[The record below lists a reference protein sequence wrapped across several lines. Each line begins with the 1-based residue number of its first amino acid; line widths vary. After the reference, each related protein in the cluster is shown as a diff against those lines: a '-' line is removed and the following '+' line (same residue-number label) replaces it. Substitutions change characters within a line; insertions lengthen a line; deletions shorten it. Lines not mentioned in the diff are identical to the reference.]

1 MKRHRILWL
10 VLTVIVCASVEHA
23 SAQAAAQTP
32 AAQTPSA
39 TPLPPGVQRVT
50 SVEGI
55 TEYSLANGL
64 RVLLFPDQSKATI
77 TVNAT
82 YLVGS
87 RHENY
92 GETGM
97 AHLLEHLLFKGSKK
111 HPDIP
116 KELQDRGA
124 RPNGTTSYDRT
135 NYFETFSASD
145 ANLEWALDLESD
157 RMVNSFVAK
166 KDLDSEMTVVRN
178 EFEAG
183 ENNPLGVLFQRVL
196 STAYLWHNYGKST
209 IGSRADIENVP
220 IERLQAFYRTHYQP
234 DNAILIVAGKID
246 EAKTLGLISKYFGP
260 IPRPQRTFPTIY
272 TNEPTQD
279 GERAVTLSRVGDVQ
293 NIVVGYHVPPGSHA
307 DFPAVQ
313 LASLILAENSPSGRL
328 YKALV
333 ETKKASN
340 VGGQSL
346 QLHDAGMWL
355 LLTQVRKESSLD
367 EARDTLLATVDAVK
381 TTPFTSEELER
392 ARNRLLSGIELQ
404 FNNSEQMA
412 LSLSTWA
419 AMGDWRLFFLNRDRL
434 KQVTLADV
442 QRVATYYTKPANRTV
457 GIFIP
462 AEQPDR
468 AEIPAAPDLVAT
480 FKGYTGSTAV
490 SAGEVFDASPA
501 NIESRLRRVTLP
513 GGAKVMLLPKQTR
526 GDTVSAV
533 IRLSFGDEKSL
544 AGQARIAQMTG
555 QLLMRGT
562 TKRTRQQIQD
572 ELDRLKARMFVG
584 GGATGATVNIETV
597 AENLP
602 AVLELANEVLR
613 QPSFPQVEFDTLRQQ
628 ALAGMESQKAEP
640 QAVTMRAF
648 QQHLNPFP
656 KSDVRYVPSIDEE
669 LAELKTISLDQ
680 VKLFHSSFYG
690 ASNAEIAVVG
700 DFEPE
705 MVMKIVS
712 SGLGTWKSPKP
723 FTQMKNPSRKIEA
736 VDRVFETPDKTN
748 AFFLAG
754 TRITITDESP
764 DYPALLFGNFLL
776 GQGINSRL
784 FARIRNKE
792 GLSYGIGSGLA
803 LSPGDESAMFIANAI
818 SAPENAAKVEAS
830 FKDEIATLLK
840 SGFTD
845 AEIAAGKVSWLQ
857 NQQLNREQNAAL
869 AGSLVNNAHYGRTLA
884 WTADLE
890 KKVQALTSAQISA
903 AMRKY
908 IDLSALTVMKGGDFK
923 KAAAKP

>member
-1 MKRHRILWL
+1 MKHRRILWL
-10 VLTVIVCASVEHA
+10 VLAPFVCASADRVW
-23 SAQAAAQTP
+23 AQTP
-32 AAQTPSA
+32 AAA
-39 TPLPPGVQRVT
+39 LPPGVQRVT

-77 TVNAT
+77 TVNVT

-87 RHENY
+87 KHESY

-97 AHLLEHLLFKGSKK
+97 AHLLEHLLFKGSTR
-111 HPDIP
+111 HADIP
-116 KELQDRGA
+116 KELQDHGA
-124 RPNGTTSYDRT
+124 RPNGTTSYERT

-145 ANLEWALDLESD
+145 ANLEWAIDLESD

-183 ENNPLGVLFQRVL
+183 ENNPLGVLYQRVL

-220 IERLQAFYRTHYQP
+220 IDRLQAFYRTHYQP
-234 DNAILIVAGKID
+234 DNAVLVVAGKID
-246 EAKTLGLISKYFGP
+246 EPKTLALIGKYFAP
-260 IPRPQRTFPTIY
+260 IPKPQRTLPKIY

-279 GERAVTLSRVGDVQ
+279 GERMVTLRRTGEVQ
-293 NIVVGYHVPPGSHA
+293 NVIVGYHVPPGSHA

-313 LASLILAENSPSGRL
+313 LASQILADNSPSGRL

-340 VGGQSL
+340 VGGQGL
-346 QLHDAGMWL
+346 QLRDAGMWVL
-355 LLTQVRKESSLD
+355 LMEVRKESSVD
-367 EARDTLLATVDAVK
+367 DARDTLLATVDAVK

-412 LSLSTWA
+412 LSLSNWA
-419 AMGDWRLFFLNRDRL
+419 SMGDWRLFFLNRDRL

-457 GIFIP
+457 GVFIP

-468 AEIPAAPDLVAT
+468 AEIPTAPDLVAVFKD
-480 FKGYTGSTAV
+480 FKGNAAV

-584 GGATGATVNIETV
+584 GGATGATINIETI
-597 AENLP
+597 AANLP

-613 QPSFPQVEFDTLRQQ
+613 QPSFPQVELDTLRQQ
-628 ALAGMESQKAEP
+628 ALAAMESQKTEP
-640 QAVTMRAF
+640 QAVTARAF
-648 QQHLNPFP
+648 QQHVNPFP
-656 KSDVRYVPSIDEE
+656 KTDVRYVPSIDEE
-669 LAELKTISLDQ
+669 IAELRGVSLDQ
-680 VKLFHSSFYG
+680 VKQFHSSFYG
-690 ASNAEIAVVG
+690 ASNAEVAIVG
-700 DFEPE
+700 DFDPE
-705 MVMKIVS
+705 AVMKIVS

-723 FTQMKNPSRKIEA
+723 FTQMKNPAQKIEP
-736 VDRVFETPDKTN
+736 VSRVFETPDKTN

-754 TRITITDESP
+754 TRITITDENP
-764 DYPALLFGNFLL
+764 DYPALMFANFML

-784 FARIRNKE
+784 FARIRGKE
-792 GLSYGIGSGLA
+792 GLSYGISSALA
-803 LSPGDESAMFIANAI
+803 LSPGDESALFVTNAI
-818 SAPENAAKVEAS
+818 AAPENAAKVEAS

-840 SGFTD
+840 NGFSD
-845 AEIAAGKVSWLQ
+845 AEIAAGKVSWQQ
-857 NQQLNREQNAAL
+857 NQQLNREQNATL
-869 AGSLVNNAHYGRTLA
+869 AGSLVNGAHYGRTLA

-890 KKVQALTSAQISA
+890 KKVQALTSQQISA

-908 IDLSALTVMKGGDFK
+908 IDPATLTVMKGGDFQ

>member
-1 MKRHRILWL
+1 MKCRRILWL
-10 VLTVIVCASVEHA
+10 VLTLVVCASIERVAAQAPAAPA
-23 SAQAAAQTP
+23 SAP
-32 AAQTPSA
+32 
-39 TPLPPGVQRVT
+39 PLPAGVQRVT

-55 TEYSLANGL
+55 TEYTLANGL
-64 RVLLFPDQSKATI
+64 RVLMFPDQSKATI
-77 TVNAT
+77 TVNVT

-87 RHENY
+87 KHESY

-97 AHLLEHLLFKGSKK
+97 AHLLEHLLFKGSTR
-111 HPDIP
+111 HADIP
-116 KELQDRGA
+116 KELQDHGA
-124 RPNGTTSYDRT
+124 RPNGTTSYERT

-183 ENNPLGVLFQRVL
+183 ENNPLGVLYQRVL

-234 DNAILIVAGKID
+234 DNAILVVAGKID
-246 EAKTLGLISKYFGP
+246 EAKTLGLISKFFAP
-260 IPRPQRTFPTIY
+260 IPKPQRTLATIY

-279 GERAVTLSRVGDVQ
+279 GERTVTLRRVGEVQ
-293 NIVVGYHVPPGSHA
+293 NVVVGYHVPPGSHA

-313 LASLILAENSPSGRL
+313 LASQILADNSPSGRL

-340 VGGQSL
+340 VGGQGL
-346 QLHDAGMWL
+346 QLRDPGMWL
-355 LLTQVRKESSLD
+355 LLMEVRKESSID
-367 EARDTLLATVDAVK
+367 DARDTLLATIDAVK

-412 LSLSTWA
+412 LSLSNWA
-419 AMGDWRLFFLNRDRL
+419 SMGDWRLFFLNRDRL

-442 QRVATYYTKPANRTV
+442 QRVGTYYTKPANRTV
-457 GIFIP
+457 GVFVP

-468 AEIPAAPDLVAT
+468 AEIPAAPDLVT
-480 FKGYTGSTAV
+480 VFKDFKGNAAV

-513 GGAKVMLLPKQTR
+513 GGGKVMLLPKQTR

-544 AGQARIAQMTG
+544 AGQSRIAQMTG

-562 TKRTRQQIQD
+562 AKRTRQQIQD

-613 QPSFPQVEFDTLRQQ
+613 QPSFPQVELDTLRQQ
-628 ALAGMESQKAEP
+628 ALAAMESQKTEP

-656 KSDVRYVPSIDEE
+656 KGDVRYVPSIDEE
-669 LAELKTISLDQ
+669 IAELRTVSLDQ
-680 VKLFHSSFYG
+680 VKQFHANFYG
-690 ASNAEIAVVG
+690 ASNAEVAVIG

-705 MVMKIVS
+705 AVMKIVS
-712 SGLGTWKSPKP
+712 TGLGTWKSPKP
-723 FTQMKNPSRKIEA
+723 FTQIKNPAQKIEA
-736 VDRVFETPDKTN
+736 VNRVFETPDKTN

-754 TRITITDESP
+754 TRITITDENP
-764 DYPALLFGNFLL
+764 DYPALMFANFLL

-784 FARIRNKE
+784 FARIRGRE
-792 GLSYGIGSGLA
+792 GLSYGISSALA
-803 LSPGDESAMFIANAI
+803 LSPADESAMFITNAI

-840 SGFTD
+840 NGFSD
-845 AEIAAGKVSWLQ
+845 AEIAAGKVSWQQ
-857 NQQLNREQNAAL
+857 NQQLNREQNATL

-890 KKVQALTSAQISA
+890 KKVQALTSQQISA

-908 IDLSALTVMKGGDFK
+908 IDPAALTVMKGGDFK
-923 KAAAKP
+923 KVAAKP

>member
-1 MKRHRILWL
+1 MKHRRILWL
-10 VLTVIVCASVEHA
+10 VLAPFVCASADRVW
-23 SAQAAAQTP
+23 AQTP
-32 AAQTPSA
+32 AAA
-39 TPLPPGVQRVT
+39 LPPGVQRVT

-77 TVNAT
+77 TVNVT

-87 RHENY
+87 KHESY

-97 AHLLEHLLFKGSKK
+97 AHLLEHLLFKGSTR
-111 HPDIP
+111 HADIP
-116 KELQDRGA
+116 KELQDHGA
-124 RPNGTTSYDRT
+124 RPNGTTSYERT

-145 ANLEWALDLESD
+145 ANLEWAIDLESD

-183 ENNPLGVLFQRVL
+183 ENNPLGVLYQRVL

-220 IERLQAFYRTHYQP
+220 IDRLQAFYRTHYQP
-234 DNAILIVAGKID
+234 DNAVLVVAGKID
-246 EAKTLGLISKYFGP
+246 EPKTLALIGKYFAP
-260 IPRPQRTFPTIY
+260 IPKPQRTLPKIY

-279 GERAVTLSRVGDVQ
+279 GERMVTLRRTGEVQ
-293 NIVVGYHVPPGSHA
+293 NVIVGYHVPPGSHA

-313 LASLILAENSPSGRL
+313 LASQILADNSPSGRL

-340 VGGQSL
+340 VGGQGL
-346 QLHDAGMWL
+346 QLRDAGMWVL
-355 LLTQVRKESSLD
+355 LMEVRKESSVD
-367 EARDTLLATVDAVK
+367 DARDTLLATVDAVK

-412 LSLSTWA
+412 LSLSNWA
-419 AMGDWRLFFLNRDRL
+419 SMGDWRLFFLNRDRL

-457 GIFIP
+457 GVFIP

-468 AEIPAAPDLVAT
+468 AEIPTAPDLVAVFKD
-480 FKGYTGSTAV
+480 FKGNAAV

-501 NIESRLRRVTLP
+501 NIESRLRRITLP

-584 GGATGATVNIETV
+584 GGATGATINIETI
-597 AENLP
+597 AANLP

-613 QPSFPQVEFDTLRQQ
+613 QPSFPQVELDTLRQQ
-628 ALAGMESQKAEP
+628 ALAAMESQKTEP
-640 QAVTMRAF
+640 QAVTARAF
-648 QQHLNPFP
+648 QQHVNPFP

-669 LAELKTISLDQ
+669 IAELRGVSLDQ
-680 VKLFHSSFYG
+680 VKQFHSSFYG
-690 ASNAEIAVVG
+690 ASNAEVAIVG
-700 DFEPE
+700 DFDPE
-705 MVMKIVS
+705 AVMKIVS

-723 FTQMKNPSRKIEA
+723 FTQVKNPAQKIEP
-736 VDRVFETPDKTN
+736 VSRVFETPDKTN

-754 TRITITDESP
+754 TRITITDETP
-764 DYPALLFGNFLL
+764 DYPALMFANFML

-784 FARIRNKE
+784 FARIRGKE
-792 GLSYGIGSGLA
+792 GLSYGISSALA
-803 LSPGDESAMFIANAI
+803 LSPGDESALFVTNAI
-818 SAPENAAKVEAS
+818 AAPENAAKVEAS

-840 SGFTD
+840 NGFSD
-845 AEIAAGKVSWLQ
+845 AEIAAGKVSWQQ
-857 NQQLNREQNAAL
+857 NQQLNREQNATL
-869 AGSLVNNAHYGRTLA
+869 AGSLVNSAHYGRTLA

-890 KKVQALTSAQISA
+890 KKVQALTSQQISA

-908 IDLSALTVMKGGDFK
+908 IDPAALTVMKGGDFN
-923 KAAAKP
+923 KATAKP

>member
-1 MKRHRILWL
+1 MKRYRILWL
-10 VLTVIVCASVEHA
+10 VLTVVVCASIERA
-23 SAQAAAQTP
+23 SAQAPATQTP
-32 AAQTPSA
+32 AVT
-39 TPLPPGVQRVT
+39 LPPGVQRIT
-50 SVEGI
+50 TVEGI

-64 RVLLFPDQSKATI
+64 RVLLFPDQTKATI
-77 TVNAT
+77 TVNVT

-87 RHENY
+87 KHENY

-97 AHLLEHLLFKGSKK
+97 AHLLEHLLFKGSKR
-111 HPDIP
+111 HVDVP
-116 KELQDRGA
+116 KELQDHGA

-183 ENNPLGVLFQRVL
+183 ENNPLSVLFQRVL

-220 IERLQAFYRTHYQP
+220 IERLQAFYRMHYQP
-234 DNAILIVAGKID
+234 DNAILVVAGKID
-246 EAKTLGLISKYFGP
+246 EAKTLGLINKYFAP
-260 IPRPQRTFPTIY
+260 IPRPQRTLPTIY
-272 TNEPTQD
+272 TTEPTQD
-279 GERAVTLSRVGDVQ
+279 GERVVTLRRVGDVQ

-313 LASLILAENSPSGRL
+313 LASQILADNNPSGRL

-333 ETKKASN
+333 ETKKAST
-340 VGGQSL
+340 VGGQGL
-346 QLHDAGMWL
+346 QLRDAGMWML
-355 LLTQVRKESSLD
+355 LAVVRKESSID
-367 EARDTLLATVDAVK
+367 DARDTLLATVDAVTK
-381 TTPFTSEELER
+381 TPFTSEELER
-392 ARNRLLSGIELQ
+392 ARNRMLSGIELQ

-412 LSLSTWA
+412 LSLSNWA
-419 AMGDWRLFFLNRDRL
+419 SMGDWRLFFLNRDRI

-457 GIFIP
+457 GVFIP
-462 AEQPDR
+462 AEQADR
-468 AEIPAAPDLVAT
+468 AEIPSAPDLVAV
-480 FKGYTGSTAV
+480 FKDFTGNAAV

-544 AGQARIAQMTG
+544 AGQARVAQMTG

-562 TKRTRQQIQD
+562 TNRTRQQIQD

-597 AENLP
+597 AANLP
-602 AVLELANEVLR
+602 AVLELASEVLR
-613 QPSFPQVEFDTLRQQ
+613 QPSFPQLELDTLRQQ
-628 ALAGMESQKAEP
+628 ALAGLENQKSEP
-640 QAVTMRAF
+640 QAVTARAF

-669 LAELKTISLDQ
+669 IAELKTLSLDQ
-680 VKLFHSSFYG
+680 VKQFHAGFYG
-690 ASNAEIAVVG
+690 ASNAEVAIVG

-705 MVMKIVS
+705 AVMKIVS
-712 SGLGTWKSPKP
+712 TGLGTWKSPKP
-723 FTQMKNPSRKIEA
+723 FTQMKNPAQKIEA
-736 VDRVFETPDKTN
+736 VNRVFETPDKTN

-764 DYPALLFGNFLL
+764 DYPALMFANFLL

-784 FARIRNKE
+784 FARIRGRE
-792 GLSYGIGSGLA
+792 GLSYGISSALA
-803 LSPGDESAMFIANAI
+803 LSPSDESAMFVTNAI

-840 SGFTD
+840 TGFSD

-908 IDLSALTVMKGGDFK
+908 IDPSALTVMKGGDFK
-923 KAAAKP
+923 KAASPLQ

>member
-1 MKRHRILWL
+1 MKCRRILWL
-10 VLTVIVCASVEHA
+10 VLTLVVCASVEHTT
-23 SAQAAAQTP
+23 AQAP
-32 AAQTPSA
+32 AA
-39 TPLPPGVQRVT
+39 PLPAGVQRVT

-64 RVLLFPDQSKATI
+64 RLLLFPDQSKATI
-77 TVNAT
+77 TVNVT

-87 RHENY
+87 KRESY

-97 AHLLEHLLFKGSKK
+97 AHLLEHLLFKGSTR
-111 HPDIP
+111 HADIP
-116 KELQDRGA
+116 KELQDHGA
-124 RPNGTTSYDRT
+124 RPNGTTSYERT

-183 ENNPLGVLFQRVL
+183 ENNPLGVLYQRVL

-234 DNAILIVAGKID
+234 DNAVLVVAGKID
-246 EAKTLGLISKYFGP
+246 EAKTLGLISKFFAP
-260 IPRPQRTFPTIY
+260 IPKPQRTLPTIY

-279 GERAVTLSRVGDVQ
+279 GERTVTLRRVGEVQ
-293 NIVVGYHVPPGSHA
+293 NVVVGYHVPPGSHA

-313 LASLILAENSPSGRL
+313 LASQILADNSPSGRL

-340 VGGQSL
+340 VGGQGL
-346 QLHDAGMWL
+346 QLRDAGMWL
-355 LLTQVRKESSLD
+355 LLMQVRKESSID
-367 EARDTLLATVDAVK
+367 DARDTLLATIDAVK

-412 LSLSTWA
+412 LSLSNWA
-419 AMGDWRLFFLNRDRL
+419 SMGDWRLFFLSRDRL

-457 GIFIP
+457 GVFVP

-468 AEIPAAPDLVAT
+468 AEIPAAPDLVT
-480 FKGYTGSTAV
+480 VFKDFKGNAAV
-490 SAGEVFDASPA
+490 SGGEVFDASPA
-501 NIESRLRRVTLP
+501 NIESRLRRVALP
-513 GGAKVMLLPKQTR
+513 GGGKVMLLPKQTR

-544 AGQARIAQMTG
+544 AGQSRIAQMTG

-562 TKRTRQQIQD
+562 AKRTRQQIQD

-613 QPSFPQVEFDTLRQQ
+613 QPSFPQVELDTLRQQ
-628 ALAGMESQKAEP
+628 ALAAMESQKTEP

-648 QQHLNPFP
+648 QQHLSPFP
-656 KSDVRYVPSIDEE
+656 KGDVRYVPSIDEE
-669 LAELKTISLDQ
+669 IAELGSVSLDQ
-680 VKLFHSSFYG
+680 VKQFHANFYG
-690 ASNAEIAVVG
+690 ASNAEVAVVG
-700 DFEPE
+700 DFDPE
-705 MVMKIVS
+705 AVMKIVS
-712 SGLGTWKSPKP
+712 TGLGTWKSPKP
-723 FTQMKNPSRKIEA
+723 FTQIKNPAQKIEA
-736 VDRVFETPDKTN
+736 VSRVFETPDKTN

-754 TRITITDESP
+754 TRITITDENP
-764 DYPALLFGNFLL
+764 DYPALMFANFLL

-784 FARIRNKE
+784 FARIRGKE
-792 GLSYGIGSGLA
+792 GLSYGISSALA
-803 LSPGDESAMFIANAI
+803 LSPADESAMFITNAI

-830 FKDEIATLLK
+830 FKDEIAMLLK
-840 SGFTD
+840 NGFSD
-845 AEIAAGKVSWLQ
+845 AEIAAGKVSWQQ
-857 NQQLNREQNAAL
+857 NQQLNREQNATL

-890 KKVQALTSAQISA
+890 KKVQALTSQQISA

-908 IDLSALTVMKGGDFK
+908 IDPAALTVMKGGDFK

>member
-1 MKRHRILWL
+1 MKSHRILWA
-10 VLTVIVCASVEHA
+10 VITLMVCASLDRA
-23 SAQAAAQTP
+23 SAQ
-32 AAQTPSA
+32 S
-39 TPLPPGVQRVT
+39 PLPAGVQRVT

-77 TVNAT
+77 TVNVT

-97 AHLLEHLLFKGSKK
+97 AHLLEHLLFKGSTK
-111 HPDIP
+111 HTDVP

-124 RPNGTTSYDRT
+124 RPNGSTSYDRT

-178 EFEAG
+178 EFESG

-234 DNAILIVAGKID
+234 DNAVLVVAGKIE
-246 EAKTLGLISKYFGP
+246 EAKTLGLIGKSFGS
-260 IPRPQRTFPTIY
+260 IPRPQRPLPTIY
-272 TNEPTQD
+272 TSEPTQD
-279 GERAVTLSRVGDVQ
+279 GERAVTLRRVGDVQ
-293 NIVVGYHVPPGSHA
+293 NVVVGYHVPPGSHA

-313 LASLILAENSPSGRL
+313 MASQILADNSPSGRL

-340 VGGQSL
+340 VGGQGL
-346 QLHDAGMWL
+346 QLRDAGMWL
-355 LLTQVRKESSLD
+355 LLMEVRKDASLD
-367 EARDTLLATVDAVK
+367 DARDTLLSTVDAVK
-381 TTPFTSEELER
+381 TTPFTTEELDR

-419 AMGDWRLFFLNRDRL
+419 AMGDWRLFFLNRDRI

-457 GIFIP
+457 GLFIP

-468 AEIPAAPDLVAT
+468 AEIPARPDLVAT
-480 FKGYTGSTAV
+480 FKDFKGNAAV
-490 SAGEVFDASPA
+490 SAGEVFDASPV
-501 NIESRLRRVTLP
+501 NIESRLRRVTMP

-533 IRLSFGDEKSL
+533 IRVSFGDEKSV
-544 AGQARIAQMTG
+544 AGQARVAQMAG
-555 QLLMRGT
+555 QMLMRGT

-584 GGATGATVNIETV
+584 GSATAATVQIETV

-602 AVLELANEVLR
+602 AVLELATEVLR
-613 QPSFPQVEFDTLRQQ
+613 QPSFPQTELDTLRQQ
-628 ALAGMESQKAEP
+628 ALAAMENQKSEP
-640 QAVTMRAF
+640 QAITARAF

-656 KSDVRYVPSIDEE
+656 KNDARYVPGIDEE
-669 LAELKTISLDQ
+669 IAEWRTLSLDQ
-680 VKLFHSSFYG
+680 VKQFHTNFYG
-690 ASNAEIAVVG
+690 ASNAEVAIVG
-700 DFEPE
+700 DFDPE
-705 MVMKIVS
+705 VAMKIVA

-723 FTQMKNPSRKIEA
+723 YTQLKNPAQKIEA
-736 VDRVFETPDKTN
+736 VNRVFETPDKTN

-754 TRITITDESP
+754 TRINITDESP
-764 DYPALLFGNFLL
+764 DYPALTFANFLL

-784 FARIRNKE
+784 FARIRGKE
-792 GLSYGIGSGLA
+792 GLSYGISSALA
-803 LSPGDESAMFIANAI
+803 VNPGDQSAMFATNAI

-840 SGFTD
+840 NGFSD
-845 AEIAAGKVSWLQ
+845 AEIAAGKVSWQQ
-857 NQQLNREQNAAL
+857 NQQLNREQNAGL
-869 AGSLVNNAHYGRTLA
+869 ANSLVGNAHYGRTLA

-890 KKVQALTSAQISA
+890 KKVQALTSEQISV

-908 IDLSALTVMKGGDFK
+908 WDLSAMSFMKGGDFK

>member
-1 MKRHRILWL
+1 MKSVRILWL
-10 VLTVIVCASVEHA
+10 VFTLIVCASIERV
-23 SAQAAAQTP
+23 SAQAP
-32 AAQTPSA
+32 AAPASA
-39 TPLPPGVQRVT
+39 PPLPAGVQRVT

-64 RVLLFPDQSKATI
+64 RLLLFPDQSKATI
-77 TVNAT
+77 TVNVT

-87 RHENY
+87 KRESY

-97 AHLLEHLLFKGSKK
+97 AHLLEHLLFKGSTR
-111 HPDIP
+111 HADIP
-116 KELQDRGA
+116 KELQDHGA
-124 RPNGTTSYDRT
+124 RPNGTTSYERT

-183 ENNPLGVLFQRVL
+183 ENNPLGVLYQRVL

-234 DNAILIVAGKID
+234 DNAVLVVAGKID
-246 EAKTLGLISKYFGP
+246 EAKTLGLISKFFAP
-260 IPRPQRTFPTIY
+260 IPKPQRALPTIY

-279 GERAVTLSRVGDVQ
+279 GERTVTLRRVGEVQ
-293 NIVVGYHVPPGSHA
+293 NVVVGYHVPPGSHA

-313 LASLILAENSPSGRL
+313 LASQILADNSPSGRL

-340 VGGQSL
+340 VGGQGL
-346 QLHDAGMWL
+346 QLRDAGMWL
-355 LLTQVRKESSLD
+355 LLMEVRKESSID
-367 EARDTLLATVDAVK
+367 DARDTLLATIDAVK
-381 TTPFTSEELER
+381 TTPFTNEELER

-412 LSLSTWA
+412 LSLSNWA
-419 AMGDWRLFFLNRDRL
+419 SMGDWRLFFLNRDRL

-457 GIFIP
+457 GVFVP

-468 AEIPAAPDLVAT
+468 AEIPAAPDLVT
-480 FKGYTGSTAV
+480 VFKDFKGNAAV

-501 NIESRLRRVTLP
+501 NIESRLRRVALP
-513 GGAKVMLLPKQTR
+513 GGGKVMLLPKQTR

-562 TKRTRQQIQD
+562 AKRTRQQIQD

-613 QPSFPQVEFDTLRQQ
+613 QPSFPQVELDTLRQQ
-628 ALAGMESQKAEP
+628 ALAAMESQKTEP

-648 QQHLNPFP
+648 QRHLSPFP
-656 KSDVRYVPSIDEE
+656 KGDVRYVPSIDEE
-669 LAELKTISLDQ
+669 IADLGAVSLDQ
-680 VKLFHSSFYG
+680 VKQFHASFYG
-690 ASNAEIAVVG
+690 ASNAEVAVVG
-700 DFEPE
+700 DFDPE
-705 MVMKIVS
+705 AVMKIVS
-712 SGLGTWKSPKP
+712 TGLGTWKSPKP
-723 FTQMKNPSRKIEA
+723 FTQIKNPAQKIEA
-736 VDRVFETPDKTN
+736 VNRVFETPDKTN

-754 TRITITDESP
+754 TRITITDENP
-764 DYPALLFGNFLL
+764 DYPALMFANFLL

-784 FARIRNKE
+784 FARIRGKE
-792 GLSYGIGSGLA
+792 GLSYGISSALA
-803 LSPGDESAMFIANAI
+803 LSPADESAMFITNAI

-830 FKDEIATLLK
+830 FKDEIAMLLK
-840 SGFTD
+840 NGFSD
-845 AEIAAGKVSWLQ
+845 AEIAAGKVSWQQ
-857 NQQLNREQNAAL
+857 NQQLNREQNATL

-890 KKVQALTSAQISA
+890 KKVQALTSQQISA
-903 AMRKY
+903 AIRKY
-908 IDLSALTVMKGGDFK
+908 IDPAALTVMKGGDFK
-923 KAAAKP
+923 KVVK

>member
-1 MKRHRILWL
+1 MLWL
-10 VLTVIVCASVEHA
+10 VVTLVVCASIERA
-23 SAQAAAQTP
+23 SAQA

-55 TEYSLANGL
+55 TEYSVANGL

-246 EAKTLGLISKYFGP
+246 EARTLGLISKYFGP
-260 IPRPQRTFPTIY
+260 IPRPQRTLPVIY
-272 TNEPTQD
+272 TSEPTQD
-279 GERAVTLSRVGDVQ
+279 GERAVTLHRVGDVQ

-367 EARDTLLATVDAVK
+367 EARDTLLSTIDAVK

-392 ARNRLLSGIELQ
+392 ARNRILSGIELQ

-412 LSLSTWA
+412 LGLSTWA

-457 GIFIP
+457 GLFIP

-480 FKGYTGSTAV
+480 FKGYTGSATV

-501 NIESRLRRVTLP
+501 NIESRLRRATLP

-562 TKRTRQQIQD
+562 TTRTRQQIQD

-584 GGATGATVNIETV
+584 GGATGASVNIETV

-613 QPSFPQVEFDTLRQQ
+613 QPSFPQLEFDTLRQQ

-640 QAVTMRAF
+640 QAVTARAF
-648 QQHLNPFP
+648 QRHLNPFP

-669 LAELKTISLDQ
+669 IAELKTVSLDQ
-680 VKLFHSSFYG
+680 LKQFHASFYG
-690 ASNAEIAVVG
+690 ASNAEVAVVG

-705 MVMKIVS
+705 AVMKIVA

-723 FTQMKNPSRKIEA
+723 FTQMKNPPLKIEA
-736 VDRVFETPDKTN
+736 VNRVFETPDKTN

-764 DYPALLFGNFLL
+764 DYPALMFANFLL

-784 FARIRNKE
+784 FARIRGKE
-792 GLSYGIGSGLA
+792 GLSYGISSALA
-803 LSPGDESAMFIANAI
+803 LSPADESAMFVTNAI

-840 SGFTD
+840 NGFSD

-903 AMRKY
+903 ALRKY
-908 IDLSALTVMKGGDFK
+908 IDPSALTIMKGGDFK
-923 KAAAKP
+923 KVAK

>member
-1 MKRHRILWL
+1 MKHRRILWL
-10 VLTVIVCASVEHA
+10 VLAPFVWA
-23 SAQAAAQTP
+23 SADRVWAQTP
-32 AAQTPSA
+32 AA
-39 TPLPPGVQRVT
+39 LPTGVQRVT

-55 TEYSLANGL
+55 TEYSLPNGL

-77 TVNAT
+77 TVNVT

-87 RHENY
+87 KHESY

-97 AHLLEHLLFKGSKK
+97 AHLLEHLLFKGSTR
-111 HPDIP
+111 HADIP
-116 KELQDRGA
+116 KELQDHGA
-124 RPNGTTSYDRT
+124 RPNGTTSYERT

-183 ENNPLGVLFQRVL
+183 ENNPLGVLYQRVL

-220 IERLQAFYRTHYQP
+220 IDRLQAFYRTHYQP
-234 DNAILIVAGKID
+234 DNAVLVVAGKID
-246 EAKTLGLISKYFGP
+246 EARTLALIGKYFAP
-260 IPRPQRTFPTIY
+260 IPKPQRTLPKIY
-272 TNEPTQD
+272 TSEPTQD
-279 GERAVTLSRVGDVQ
+279 GERMVTLRRTGEVQ
-293 NIVVGYHVPPGSHA
+293 NVIVGYHVPPGSHA

-313 LASLILAENSPSGRL
+313 LASQILADNSPSGRL

-340 VGGQSL
+340 VGGQGL
-346 QLHDAGMWL
+346 QLRDAGMWVL
-355 LLTQVRKESSLD
+355 LMEVRKESPVD
-367 EARDTLLATVDAVK
+367 DARDTLLATVDAVK

-412 LSLSTWA
+412 LSLSNWA
-419 AMGDWRLFFLNRDRL
+419 SMGDWRLFFLNRDRL

-442 QRVATYYTKPANRTV
+442 QRIATYYTKPANRTV
-457 GIFIP
+457 GVFIP

-468 AEIPAAPDLVAT
+468 AEIPAAPDLVAV
-480 FKGYTGSTAV
+480 FKDFTGNAAV
-490 SAGEVFDASPA
+490 SAGEVFDASPT

-526 GDTVSAV
+526 GDTVSAA

-584 GGATGATVNIETV
+584 GGATGATINIETV
-597 AENLP
+597 AANLP

-613 QPSFPQVEFDTLRQQ
+613 QPSFPQVELDTLRQQ
-628 ALAGMESQKAEP
+628 ALSAMESQKTEP
-640 QAVTMRAF
+640 QAVTARAF
-648 QQHLNPFP
+648 QQHVNPFP
-656 KSDVRYVPSIDEE
+656 KTDVRYVPSIDEE
-669 LAELKTISLDQ
+669 IAELRTVSLDQ
-680 VKLFHSSFYG
+680 VKQFHASFYG
-690 ASNAEIAVVG
+690 ASNAEVAVVG

-705 MVMKIVS
+705 AVMKIVS

-723 FTQMKNPSRKIEA
+723 FTQIKNPAQKIEA
-736 VDRVFETPDKTN
+736 VNRAFETPDKTN

-764 DYPALLFGNFLL
+764 DYPALLLANFML

-784 FARIRNKE
+784 FARIRGKE
-792 GLSYGIGSGLA
+792 GLSYGISSALA
-803 LSPGDESAMFIANAI
+803 VSPADESALFVTNAI

-840 SGFTD
+840 NGFSD
-845 AEIAAGKVSWLQ
+845 AEIAAGKVSWQQ
-857 NQQLNREQNAAL
+857 NQQLNREQNATL
-869 AGSLVNNAHYGRTLA
+869 AGSLVNSAHYGRTLA

-890 KKVQALTSAQISA
+890 KKVQALTSQQILA

-908 IDLSALTVMKGGDFK
+908 IDPATLTVMKGGDFK
-923 KAAAKP
+923 KATAKE

>member
-1 MKRHRILWL
+1 MKSVRILWL
-10 VLTVIVCASVEHA
+10 VLTVIVGASIERA
-23 SAQAAAQTP
+23 SAQVPAAAALP
-32 AAQTPSA
+32 A
-39 TPLPPGVQRVT
+39 GVQRVT

-64 RVLLFPDQSKATI
+64 RVLLFPDPSKATV
-77 TVNAT
+77 TVNVT

-87 RHENY
+87 KHENY

-97 AHLLEHLLFKGSKK
+97 AHLLEHLLFKGSTK
-111 HPDIP
+111 HTDIP
-116 KELQDRGA
+116 KELQDHGA

-220 IERLQAFYRTHYQP
+220 IERLQAFYRMHYQP
-234 DNAILIVAGKID
+234 DNAILVVAGKID
-246 EAKTLGLISKYFGP
+246 EARTLGLISKYFGP
-260 IPRPQRTFPTIY
+260 IPRPQRTIPTIY

-279 GERAVTLSRVGDVQ
+279 GERAVTLRRVGDVQ
-293 NIVVGYHVPPGSHA
+293 NVVVGYHVPPGSHA

-313 LASLILAENSPSGRL
+313 MASQILADNSPSGRL

-340 VGGQSL
+340 VGGQGL
-346 QLHDAGMWL
+346 QLRDAGMWL
-355 LLTQVRKESSLD
+355 LLMQVRKEASLD
-367 EARDTLLATVDAVK
+367 EARDTLLATIDAVR

-412 LSLSTWA
+412 LSLSNWA
-419 AMGDWRLFFLNRDRL
+419 SMGDWRLFFLNRDRI

-457 GIFIP
+457 GVFIP
-462 AEQPDR
+462 VEQPDR
-468 AEIPAAPDLVAT
+468 AEIPAAPDLVAV
-480 FKGYTGSTAV
+480 FKEFTGNAAV

-501 NIESRLRRVTLP
+501 NIESRLRRVTMP

-533 IRLSFGDEKSL
+533 IRLAFGDEKSL
-544 AGQARIAQMTG
+544 NGQSQIAQITG

-562 TKRTRQQIQD
+562 ARRTRQQIQD
-572 ELDRLKARMFVG
+572 ELDKMKARMLIG
-584 GGATGATVNIETV
+584 GGATGATVNIETI
-597 AENLP
+597 AANLP

-613 QPSFPQVEFDTLRQQ
+613 EASFPQVEFDTLRQQ
-628 ALAGMESQKAEP
+628 ALTAMENQKAEP

-648 QQHLNPFP
+648 QQHLSPYP
-656 KSDVRYVPSIDEE
+656 KGDVRYVPSLDEE
-669 LAELKTISLDQ
+669 IAELKSLTLEQ
-680 VKLFHSSFYG
+680 VKQFHASFYG
-690 ASNAEIAVVG
+690 ATNAEVAVVG

-705 MVMKIVS
+705 VAMKIVS
-712 SGLGTWKSPKP
+712 TGLGSWKSPKP
-723 FTQMKNPSRKIEA
+723 YAQVKNPYRKIEP
-736 VDRVFETPDKTN
+736 VTRSFETPDKTN
-748 AFFLAG
+748 AVFLAG
-754 TRITITDESP
+754 TRLNITDENP
-764 DYPALLFGNFLL
+764 DYPALLFANYIL

-784 FARIRNKE
+784 FARIRGRE
-792 GLSYGIGSGLA
+792 GLSYGIGSLVSA
-803 LSPGDESAMFIANAI
+803 VPGDESAMFMANAI

-830 FKDEIATLLK
+830 FRDEIAVLLK
-840 SGFTD
+840 DGFTD
-845 AEIAAGKVSWLQ
+845 AEIAAGKTSWLQ
-857 NQQLNREQNAAL
+857 SQQLNRDQNAGL
-869 AGSLVNNAHYGRTLA
+869 AGRLAAHARLGRTMA
-884 WTADLE
+884 WDAELE
-890 KKVQALTSAQISA
+890 KRVQALTSQQISA

-908 IDLSALTVMKGGDFK
+908 FDLSTMTFMKGGDFK
-923 KAAAKP
+923 KVAAAKP

>member
-1 MKRHRILWL
+1 MKHRRVLWL
-10 VLTVIVCASVEHA
+10 VLAPLVCASADRVW
-23 SAQAAAQTP
+23 AQTP
-32 AAQTPSA
+32 AAA
-39 TPLPPGVQRVT
+39 LPAGVQRVT

-55 TEYSLANGL
+55 TEYTLANGL
-64 RVLLFPDQSKATI
+64 RVLLFPDQSKATT
-77 TVNAT
+77 TVNVT

-87 RHENY
+87 KHENY

-97 AHLLEHLLFKGSKK
+97 AHLLEHLLFKGSAK
-111 HPDIP
+111 HADIP
-116 KELQDRGA
+116 KELQDHGA
-124 RPNGTTSYDRT
+124 RPNGTTSYERT

-183 ENNPLGVLFQRVL
+183 ENNPLGVLYQRVL

-234 DNAILIVAGKID
+234 DNAMLVVAGKID
-246 EAKTLGLISKYFGP
+246 EAKTLGLINKYFGP
-260 IPRPQRTFPTIY
+260 IPRPQRTLPTIY
-272 TNEPTQD
+272 TSEPTQD
-279 GERAVTLSRVGDVQ
+279 GERTVTLRRVGDVQ
-293 NIVVGYHVPPGSHA
+293 NVIVGYHVPPGSHA

-313 LASLILAENSPSGRL
+313 LASQILGDNSPSGRL

-340 VGGQSL
+340 VGGQGL
-346 QLHDAGMWL
+346 QLSEAGMWL
-355 LLTQVRKESSLD
+355 LLAQVRKESSID
-367 EARDTLLATVDAVK
+367 DARETLLATIDAVK

-392 ARNRLLSGIELQ
+392 ARNRLLSAIELQ

-412 LSLSTWA
+412 LSLSNWA
-419 AMGDWRLFFLNRDRL
+419 SMGDWRLFFLNRDRL

-457 GIFIP
+457 GVFIP

-468 AEIPAAPDLVAT
+468 AEIPAAPDLLAVFKD
-480 FKGYTGSTAV
+480 FKGNAAV

-501 NIESRLRRVTLP
+501 NIESRLRRITLP

-544 AGQARIAQMTG
+544 AGQARVAQMTG

-584 GGATGATVNIETV
+584 GGATGATVNIETI
-597 AENLP
+597 AANLP

-613 QPSFPQVEFDTLRQQ
+613 EPSFPQVELDTLRQQ
-628 ALAGMESQKAEP
+628 ALAAMENQKTEP
-640 QAVTMRAF
+640 QAVTARAF
-648 QQHLNPFP
+648 QQHVNPFP
-656 KSDVRYVPSIDEE
+656 KTDVRYVPSIDEE
-669 LAELKTISLDQ
+669 IAELRMVSLDQ
-680 VKLFHSSFYG
+680 VKQFHSGFYG
-690 ASNAEIAVVG
+690 ASNAEVAIVG

-705 MVMKIVS
+705 AVMKVVS

-723 FTQMKNPSRKIEA
+723 FLQMKTPAMKIDA
-736 VDRVFETPDKTN
+736 VSRVFETPDKTN

-764 DYPALLFGNFLL
+764 DYPALMFANFML

-784 FARIRNKE
+784 FARIRGKE
-792 GLSYGIGSGLA
+792 GLSYGISSALA
-803 LSPGDESAMFIANAI
+803 LSPGDESALFVTNAI

-840 SGFTD
+840 NGFSD
-845 AEIAAGKVSWLQ
+845 AEIAAGKVSWQQ
-857 NQQLNREQNAAL
+857 NQQLNREQNATL
-869 AGSLVNNAHYGRTLA
+869 AGSLVNSAHYGRTLA

-890 KKVQALTSAQISA
+890 KKVQALTSQQISA

-908 IDLSALTVMKGGDFK
+908 IDPATLTVMKGGDFK
-923 KAAAKP
+923 KATAKP

>member
-1 MKRHRILWL
+1 MKSDRILWVVLAL
-10 VLTVIVCASVEHA
+10 VVSLSIDR
-23 SAQAAAQTP
+23 AAAQAP
-32 AAQTPSA
+32 A
-39 TPLPPGVQRVT
+39 PLPPGVQRAT
-50 SVEGI
+50 AVEGI

-77 TVNAT
+77 TVNVT

-87 RHENY
+87 KHENY

-97 AHLLEHLLFKGSKK
+97 AHLLEHLLFKGSTK
-111 HPDIP
+111 HPDVP

-124 RPNGTTSYDRT
+124 RPNGTTSYERT
-135 NYFETFSASD
+135 NYFETLSASD

-220 IERLQAFYRTHYQP
+220 IDRLQAFYRLHYQP
-234 DNAILIVAGKID
+234 DNAILVVAGRID
-246 EAKTLGLISKYFGP
+246 EAKTLALVNRYFGP
-260 IPRPQRTFPTIY
+260 IPRPQRTLPTIY

-279 GERAVTLSRVGDVQ
+279 GERAVTLRRVGDVQ
-293 NIVVGYHVPPGSHA
+293 NVVVGYHVPPGSHT

-313 LASLILAENSPSGRL
+313 LASQILADNSPSGRL

-340 VGGQSL
+340 VGHQGL
-346 QLHDAGMWL
+346 QLRDAGMWL
-355 LLTQVRKESSLD
+355 LLMEVRKESSLD
-367 EARDTLLATVDAVK
+367 DARDTLLATVDAVK

-412 LSLSTWA
+412 LALSNWA
-419 AMGDWRLFFLNRDRL
+419 SMGDWRLFFLNRDRL

-457 GIFIP
+457 GLFIP

-468 AEIPAAPDLVAT
+468 AEIPAAPDLVAV
-480 FKGYTGSTAV
+480 FKGFTGNAAV

-501 NIESRLRRVTLP
+501 NIESRLRRTTLP
-513 GGAKVMLLPKQTR
+513 GGATVMLLPKQTR

-597 AENLP
+597 AANLP
-602 AVLELANEVLR
+602 AVLELATEVLR
-613 QPSFPQVEFDTLRQQ
+613 QPSFPQSELDTLRQQ
-628 ALAGMESQKAEP
+628 ALASMERQKAEP
-640 QAVTMRAF
+640 QAITARAF

-656 KSDVRYVPSIDEE
+656 KNDVRYVPSLDEE
-669 LAELKTISLDQ
+669 IVELTALTLDQ
-680 VKLFHSSFYG
+680 VKQFHATFYG
-690 ASNAEIAVVG
+690 ASHAEVAIVG

-705 MVMKIVS
+705 VAMKIVAG
-712 SGLGTWKSPKP
+712 GLGAWKSPRP
-723 FTQMKNPSRKIEA
+723 FTQVKNPALKIEA
-736 VDRVFETPDKTN
+736 VNRVFETPDKTN

-754 TRITITDESP
+754 TRIAMTDESP
-764 DYPALLFGNFLL
+764 DYPALMFANFLL

-784 FARIRNKE
+784 FARVRGKE
-792 GLSYGIGSGLA
+792 GLSYGIGSSLG
-803 LSPGDESAMFIANAI
+803 LSPADESAMFVANAI

-840 SGFTD
+840 NGFSD
-845 AEIAAGKVSWLQ
+845 AEIAAGKTSWLQ
-857 NQQLNREQNAAL
+857 NQQLNREQNASL
-869 AGSLVNNAHYGRTLA
+869 AGSLVNNARFGRTLA
-884 WTADLE
+884 WAAGLE
-890 KKVQALTSAQISA
+890 KKVQALTSPQITA

-908 IDLSALTVMKGGDFK
+908 WDPSAMTYMKGGDFK
-923 KAAAKP
+923 KAAAAKP

>member
-1 MKRHRILWL
+1 MKSDRILWVVITLL
-10 VLTVIVCASVEHA
+10 VCTSIDRA
-23 SAQAAAQTP
+23 SAQAPPAQLP
-32 AAQTPSA
+32 A
-39 TPLPPGVQRVT
+39 GVQRVT

-55 TEYSLANGL
+55 TEYRLANGL
-64 RVLLFPDQSKATI
+64 RVLLFPDQSKASI
-77 TVNAT
+77 TVNVT

-87 RHENY
+87 KHESY

-97 AHLLEHLLFKGSKK
+97 AHLLEHLLFKGSTK
-111 HPDIP
+111 HTDVP
-116 KELQDRGA
+116 KELQDHGA
-124 RPNGTTSYDRT
+124 RPNGTTSYERT

-183 ENNPLGVLFQRVL
+183 ENNPLGVLYQRVL

-220 IERLQAFYRTHYQP
+220 IDRLQAFYRTHYQP
-234 DNAILIVAGKID
+234 DNSILVVAGKMD
-246 EAKTLGLISKYFGP
+246 EAKTLGLVGKYFGA
-260 IPRPQRTFPTIY
+260 IPKPQRTIPTIY

-279 GERAVTLSRVGDVQ
+279 GERAVTLRRVGDVQ

-313 LASLILAENSPSGRL
+313 LASQILADNSPSGRL

-340 VGGQSL
+340 VGGQGL
-346 QLHDAGMWL
+346 QLRDPGMWL
-355 LLTQVRKESSLD
+355 LLMEVRKESSLED
-367 EARDTLLATVDAVK
+367 ARDTLLATVDAVK

-412 LSLSTWA
+412 LSLSNWA
-419 AMGDWRLFFLNRDRL
+419 SMGDWRLFFLNRDRL

-457 GIFIP
+457 GLFIP
-462 AEQPDR
+462 ADQPDR
-468 AEIPAAPDLVAT
+468 AEIPASPDLVAVFKD
-480 FKGYTGSTAV
+480 FKGNAAV

-501 NIESRLRRVTLP
+501 NIESRLRRTPLP

-584 GGATGATVNIETV
+584 GGATGATVNIETI

-613 QPSFPQVEFDTLRQQ
+613 QPSFPQAELDTLRQQ

-656 KSDVRYVPSIDEE
+656 KNDVRYVPSMDEE
-669 LAELKTISLDQ
+669 IAELKALTLDQ
-680 VKLFHSSFYG
+680 VKQFHANFYG
-690 ASNAEIAVVG
+690 ASNAEVAVVG
-700 DFEPE
+700 DFDPE
-705 MVMKIVS
+705 VAMKIVS
-712 SGLGTWKSPKP
+712 SGLAPWKSPKP
-723 FTQMKNPSRKIEA
+723 FTQMKNPAQKIEA
-736 VDRVFETPDKTN
+736 VNRVFETPDKTN
-748 AFFLAG
+748 AFFVAG
-754 TRITITDESP
+754 TRVTITDESP
-764 DYPALLFGNFLL
+764 DYPGLMFANFLL

-784 FARIRNKE
+784 FARIRGKE
-792 GLSYGIGSGLA
+792 GLSYGISSALA
-803 LSPGDESAMFIANAI
+803 LSPSDESAMFLINAI

-830 FKDEIATLLK
+830 VKDEIATLLK
-840 SGFTD
+840 NGFTD
-845 AEIAAGKVSWLQ
+845 AEIAAGKASWQQ

-869 AGSLVNNAHYGRTLA
+869 AGGLVNGAHYGRTLA

-890 KKVQALTSAQISA
+890 KKVQALTSAQITA

-908 IDLSALTVMKGGDFK
+908 WDPSAMTFMKGGDFK
-923 KAAAKP
+923 KAAATAKP

>member
-1 MKRHRILWL
+1 MKRQRILWL
-10 VLTVIVCASVEHA
+10 VFTLIVCASIERV
-23 SAQAAAQTP
+23 SAQAP
-32 AAQTPSA
+32 AA
-39 TPLPPGVQRVT
+39 PLPAGVQRVT

-55 TEYSLANGL
+55 TEYTLANGL
-64 RVLLFPDQSKATI
+64 RVLVFPDQSKATI
-77 TVNAT
+77 TVNVT

-87 RHENY
+87 KHESY

-97 AHLLEHLLFKGSKK
+97 AHLLEHLLFKGSTR
-111 HPDIP
+111 HADVP
-116 KELQDRGA
+116 KELQDHGA
-124 RPNGTTSYDRT
+124 RPNGTTSYERT

-183 ENNPLGVLFQRVL
+183 ENNPLGVLYQRVL

-220 IERLQAFYRTHYQP
+220 IGRLQAFYRTHYQP
-234 DNAILIVAGKID
+234 DNAVLVVAGKID
-246 EAKTLGLISKYFGP
+246 EAKTLGLISKYFAP
-260 IPRPQRTFPTIY
+260 IPKPQRTLPTIY

-279 GERAVTLSRVGDVQ
+279 GERTVSLRRVGEVQ
-293 NIVVGYHVPPGSHA
+293 NVVVGYHVPPGSHA

-313 LASLILAENSPSGRL
+313 LASQILADNSPSGRL

-340 VGGQSL
+340 VGGQGL
-346 QLHDAGMWL
+346 QLRDAGMWL
-355 LLTQVRKESSLD
+355 LLMEVRKESSID
-367 EARDTLLATVDAVK
+367 DARDTLLATIDAVK

-412 LSLSTWA
+412 LSLSNWA
-419 AMGDWRLFFLNRDRL
+419 SMGDWRLFFLNRDRL

-457 GIFIP
+457 GVFVP

-468 AEIPAAPDLVAT
+468 AEIPAAPDLVAAFKD
-480 FKGYTGSTAV
+480 FKGNAAI

-513 GGAKVMLLPKQTR
+513 GGGKVMLLPKQTR

-544 AGQARIAQMTG
+544 AGQSRIAQMTG

-562 TKRTRQQIQD
+562 AKRTRQQIQD

-613 QPSFPQVEFDTLRQQ
+613 QPSFPQVELDTLRQQ
-628 ALAGMESQKAEP
+628 ALAAMESQKTEP

-648 QQHLNPFP
+648 QQHLSPFP
-656 KSDVRYVPSIDEE
+656 KGDVRYVPSIDEE
-669 LAELKTISLDQ
+669 IDELRSVSLDQ
-680 VKLFHSSFYG
+680 VKQFHANFYG
-690 ASNAEIAVVG
+690 ASNAEVAIVG
-700 DFEPE
+700 DFDPE
-705 MVMKIVS
+705 AVMKIVS
-712 SGLGTWKSPKP
+712 TGLGTWKSPKP
-723 FTQMKNPSRKIEA
+723 FTQIKNPAQKIEA

-764 DYPALLFGNFLL
+764 DYPALMFANFLL

-784 FARIRNKE
+784 FARIRGKE
-792 GLSYGIGSGLA
+792 GLSYGISSALA
-803 LSPGDESAMFIANAI
+803 LSPADESAMFITNAI

-840 SGFTD
+840 NGFSE
-845 AEIAAGKVSWLQ
+845 AEIAAGKVSWQQ
-857 NQQLNREQNAAL
+857 NQQLNREQNATL
-869 AGSLVNNAHYGRTLA
+869 AGSLVNNAHYSRTLA

-890 KKVQALTSAQISA
+890 KKVQALTSPQISA

-908 IDLSALTVMKGGDFK
+908 IDPAALTVMKGGDFK

>member
-1 MKRHRILWL
+1 MKSVRILWL
-10 VLTVIVCASVEHA
+10 VFTLIVCASIERV
-23 SAQAAAQTP
+23 SAQAP
-32 AAQTPSA
+32 AAPASA
-39 TPLPPGVQRVT
+39 PPLPAGVQRVT

-64 RVLLFPDQSKATI
+64 RLLLFPDQSKATI
-77 TVNAT
+77 TVNVT

-87 RHENY
+87 KRESY

-97 AHLLEHLLFKGSKK
+97 AHLLEHLLFKGSTR
-111 HPDIP
+111 HADIP
-116 KELQDRGA
+116 KELQDHGA
-124 RPNGTTSYDRT
+124 RPNGTTSYERT

-183 ENNPLGVLFQRVL
+183 ENNPLGVLYQRVL

-234 DNAILIVAGKID
+234 DNAVLVVAGKID
-246 EAKTLGLISKYFGP
+246 EAKTLGLISKFFAP
-260 IPRPQRTFPTIY
+260 IPKPQRALPTIY

-279 GERAVTLSRVGDVQ
+279 GERTVTLRRVGEVQ
-293 NIVVGYHVPPGSHA
+293 NVVVGYHVPPGSHA

-313 LASLILAENSPSGRL
+313 LASQILADNSPSGRL

-340 VGGQSL
+340 VGGQGL
-346 QLHDAGMWL
+346 QLRDAGMWL
-355 LLTQVRKESSLD
+355 LLMEVRKESSID
-367 EARDTLLATVDAVK
+367 DARDTLLATIDAVK
-381 TTPFTSEELER
+381 TTPFTNEELER

-412 LSLSTWA
+412 LSLSNWA
-419 AMGDWRLFFLNRDRL
+419 SMGDWRLFFLNRDRL

-457 GIFIP
+457 GVFVP

-468 AEIPAAPDLVAT
+468 AEIPAAPDLVT
-480 FKGYTGSTAV
+480 VFKDFKGNAAV

-501 NIESRLRRVTLP
+501 NIESRLRRVALP
-513 GGAKVMLLPKQTR
+513 GGGKVMLLPKQTR

-562 TKRTRQQIQD
+562 AKRTRQQIQD

-613 QPSFPQVEFDTLRQQ
+613 QPSFPQVELDTLRQQ
-628 ALAGMESQKAEP
+628 ALAAMESQKTEP

-648 QQHLNPFP
+648 QRHLSPFP
-656 KSDVRYVPSIDEE
+656 KGDVRYVPSIDEE
-669 LAELKTISLDQ
+669 IAELRGVSLDQ
-680 VKLFHSSFYG
+680 VKQFHSSFYG
-690 ASNAEIAVVG
+690 ASNAEVAIVG
-700 DFEPE
+700 DFDPE
-705 MVMKIVS
+705 AVMKIVS

-723 FTQMKNPSRKIEA
+723 FTQMKNPAQKIEP
-736 VDRVFETPDKTN
+736 VSRVFETPDKTN

-754 TRITITDESP
+754 TRITITDENP
-764 DYPALLFGNFLL
+764 DYPALMFANFML

-784 FARIRNKE
+784 FARIRGKE
-792 GLSYGIGSGLA
+792 GLSYGISSALA
-803 LSPGDESAMFIANAI
+803 LSPGDESALFVTNAI
-818 SAPENAAKVEAS
+818 AAPENAAKVEAS

-840 SGFTD
+840 NGFSD
-845 AEIAAGKVSWLQ
+845 AEIAAGKVSWQQ
-857 NQQLNREQNAAL
+857 NQQLNREQNATL
-869 AGSLVNNAHYGRTLA
+869 AGSLVNGAHYGRTLA

-890 KKVQALTSAQISA
+890 KKVQALTSQQISA

-908 IDLSALTVMKGGDFK
+908 IDPATLTVMKGGDFNK
-923 KAAAKP
+923 AAKP

>member
-1 MKRHRILWL
+1 MKSVRILWL
-10 VLTVIVCASVEHA
+10 VFTLIVCASIERV
-23 SAQAAAQTP
+23 SAQAP
-32 AAQTPSA
+32 AAPASA
-39 TPLPPGVQRVT
+39 PPLPAGVQRVT

-64 RVLLFPDQSKATI
+64 RLLLFPDQSKATI
-77 TVNAT
+77 TVNVT

-87 RHENY
+87 KRESY

-97 AHLLEHLLFKGSKK
+97 AHLLEHLLFKGSTR
-111 HPDIP
+111 HADIP
-116 KELQDRGA
+116 KELQDHGA
-124 RPNGTTSYDRT
+124 RPNGTTSYERT

-183 ENNPLGVLFQRVL
+183 ENNPLGVLYQRVL

-234 DNAILIVAGKID
+234 DNAVLVVAGKID
-246 EAKTLGLISKYFGP
+246 EAKTLGLISKFFAP
-260 IPRPQRTFPTIY
+260 IPKPQRALPTIY

-279 GERAVTLSRVGDVQ
+279 GERTVTLRRVGEVQ
-293 NIVVGYHVPPGSHA
+293 NVVVGYHVPPGSHA

-313 LASLILAENSPSGRL
+313 LASQILADNSPSGRL

-340 VGGQSL
+340 VGGQGL
-346 QLHDAGMWL
+346 QLRDAGMWL
-355 LLTQVRKESSLD
+355 LLMEVRKESSID
-367 EARDTLLATVDAVK
+367 DARDTLLATIDAVK
-381 TTPFTSEELER
+381 TTPFTNEELER

-412 LSLSTWA
+412 LSLSNWA
-419 AMGDWRLFFLNRDRL
+419 SMGDWRLFFLNRDRL

-457 GIFIP
+457 GVFVP

-468 AEIPAAPDLVAT
+468 AEIPAAPDLVT
-480 FKGYTGSTAV
+480 VFKDFKGNAAV

-501 NIESRLRRVTLP
+501 NIESRLRRVALP
-513 GGAKVMLLPKQTR
+513 GGGKVMLLPKQTR

-562 TKRTRQQIQD
+562 AKRTRQQIQD

-613 QPSFPQVEFDTLRQQ
+613 QPSFPQVELDTLRQQ
-628 ALAGMESQKAEP
+628 ALAAMESQKTEP

-648 QQHLNPFP
+648 QRHLSPFP
-656 KSDVRYVPSIDEE
+656 KGDVRYVPSIDEE
-669 LAELKTISLDQ
+669 IADLGAVSLDQ
-680 VKLFHSSFYG
+680 VKQFHASFYG
-690 ASNAEIAVVG
+690 ASNAEVAVVG
-700 DFEPE
+700 DFDPE
-705 MVMKIVS
+705 AVMKIVS
-712 SGLGTWKSPKP
+712 TGLGTWKSPKP
-723 FTQMKNPSRKIEA
+723 FTQIKNPAQKIEA
-736 VDRVFETPDKTN
+736 VSRVFETPDKTN

-754 TRITITDESP
+754 TRITITDENP
-764 DYPALLFGNFLL
+764 DYPALMFANFLL

-784 FARIRNKE
+784 FARIRGKE
-792 GLSYGIGSGLA
+792 GLSYGISSALA
-803 LSPGDESAMFIANAI
+803 LSPADESAMFITNAI

-830 FKDEIATLLK
+830 FKDEIAMLLK
-840 SGFTD
+840 NGFSD
-845 AEIAAGKVSWLQ
+845 AEIAAGKVSWQQ
-857 NQQLNREQNAAL
+857 NQQLNREQNATL

-890 KKVQALTSAQISA
+890 KKVQALTSQQISA
-903 AMRKY
+903 AIRKY
-908 IDLSALTVMKGGDFK
+908 IDPAALTVMKGGDFK
-923 KAAAKP
+923 KVVK

>member
-1 MKRHRILWL
+1 MKCRRILWL
-10 VLTVIVCASVEHA
+10 VLTLVVCASVEHTT
-23 SAQAAAQTP
+23 AQAP
-32 AAQTPSA
+32 AA
-39 TPLPPGVQRVT
+39 PLPAGVQRVT

-64 RVLLFPDQSKATI
+64 RLLLFPDQSKATI
-77 TVNAT
+77 TVNVT

-87 RHENY
+87 KRESY

-97 AHLLEHLLFKGSKK
+97 AHLLEHLLFKGSTR
-111 HPDIP
+111 HADIP
-116 KELQDRGA
+116 KELQDHGA
-124 RPNGTTSYDRT
+124 RPNGTTSYERT

-183 ENNPLGVLFQRVL
+183 ENNPLGVLYQRVL

-234 DNAILIVAGKID
+234 DNAVLVVAGKID
-246 EAKTLGLISKYFGP
+246 EAKTLGLISKFFAP
-260 IPRPQRTFPTIY
+260 IPKPQRTLPTIS

-279 GERAVTLSRVGDVQ
+279 GERTVTLRRVGEVQ
-293 NIVVGYHVPPGSHA
+293 NVVVGYHVPPGSHA

-313 LASLILAENSPSGRL
+313 PASQILADNSPSGRL

-340 VGGQSL
+340 VGGQGL
-346 QLHDAGMWL
+346 QLRDAGMWL
-355 LLTQVRKESSLD
+355 LLMQVRKESSID
-367 EARDTLLATVDAVK
+367 DARDTLLATIDAVK

-412 LSLSTWA
+412 LSLSNWA
-419 AMGDWRLFFLNRDRL
+419 SMGDWRLFFLSRDRL

-457 GIFIP
+457 GVFVP

-468 AEIPAAPDLVAT
+468 AEIPAAPDLVT
-480 FKGYTGSTAV
+480 VFKDFKGNAAV
-490 SAGEVFDASPA
+490 SGGEVFDASPA
-501 NIESRLRRVTLP
+501 NIESRLRRVALP
-513 GGAKVMLLPKQTR
+513 GGGKVMLLPKQTR

-544 AGQARIAQMTG
+544 AGQSRIAQMTG

-562 TKRTRQQIQD
+562 AKRTRQQIQD

-613 QPSFPQVEFDTLRQQ
+613 QPSFPQVELDTLRQQ
-628 ALAGMESQKAEP
+628 ALAAMESQKTEP

-648 QQHLNPFP
+648 QQHLSPFP
-656 KSDVRYVPSIDEE
+656 KGDVRYVPSIDEE
-669 LAELKTISLDQ
+669 IAELGSVSLDQ
-680 VKLFHSSFYG
+680 VKQFHANFYG
-690 ASNAEIAVVG
+690 ASNAEVAVVG
-700 DFEPE
+700 DFDPE
-705 MVMKIVS
+705 AVMKIVS
-712 SGLGTWKSPKP
+712 TGLGTWKSPKP
-723 FTQMKNPSRKIEA
+723 FTQIKNPAQKIEA
-736 VDRVFETPDKTN
+736 VSRVFETPDKTN

-754 TRITITDESP
+754 TRITITDKNP
-764 DYPALLFGNFLL
+764 DYPALMFANFLL

-784 FARIRNKE
+784 FARIRGKE
-792 GLSYGIGSGLA
+792 GLSYGISSALA
-803 LSPGDESAMFIANAI
+803 LSPADESAMFITNAI

-830 FKDEIATLLK
+830 FKDEIAMLLK
-840 SGFTD
+840 NGFSD
-845 AEIAAGKVSWLQ
+845 AEIAAGKVSWQQ
-857 NQQLNREQNAAL
+857 NQQLNREQNATL

-890 KKVQALTSAQISA
+890 KKVQALTSQQISA

-908 IDLSALTVMKGGDFK
+908 IDPAALTVMKGGDFK